1 MYDRVELIDLKL
13 DVILGILDREQLTPQ
28 RLVVD
33 LLMELDLDEAG
44 EDNRLD
50 RSVDYAAVT
59 GNIAF
64 LAENGRFKLLETMAL
79 AFARTLLVAP
89 IPGEGR
95 APITAV
101 SMTLRKPTI
110 LEGRAI
116 PGVSIR
122 RTAAGIKIATR
133 EVAPGVRADTL
144 CATDWNAAYRFRL
157 DPGAAV
163 TLPAHVAVKSLT
175 AGPSREGDVL
185 RNDGEG
191 VGAALVVGCP
201 AWL

>member
-1 MYDRVELIDLKL
+1 MYDRVELVDLKL
-13 DVILGILDREQLTPQ
+13 DVILGILDREQITPQ
-28 RLVVD
+28 PLVIE
-33 LLMELDLDEAG
+33 LLMELDLHEAG
-44 EDNRLD
+44 EHNRLD

-59 GNIAF
+59 ENIAF
-64 LAENGRFKLLETMAL
+64 LAGNGRFKLLETMAL
-79 AFARTLLVAP
+79 AFARMLLVAP

-133 EVAPGVRADTL
+133 ELAPGVRADTL
-144 CATDWNAAYRFRL
+144 CETDWNAAYRVRL
-157 DPGAAV
+157 DPGA
-163 TLPAHVAVKSLT
+163 TLALPPHVAVKPLT
-175 AGPSREGDVL
+175 EGPTREGGTL

-191 VGAALVVGCP
+191 VGAALLIGHP